1 MQPHYVNLKNAPSP
15 KKEFILDYSNL
26 YGGINLWDPDY
37 RLKPSESPEMK
48 NLLWRN
54 GMLCSRK
61 GQYFLCP
68 YQLGQG
74 FAAYPRLWHGCI
86 FAHIG
91 GNIFC
96 FKVEGARSQSAA
108 SGSGDESVATIS
120 GVYPSSNEGV
130 QTDTLHNLLLMEKG
144 DRRNATVDEVSPVL
158 LATGIPK
165 IRGTFFTFSDKLY
178 YKTKGAYKEIT
189 ANEVDG
195 QWSFSCSEVFPYE
208 PVIVM
213 NANPATGAGD
223 LYQPENRMSSRKT
236 VWYNAV
242 DGART
247 YYLPVKADR
256 VTYIEVN
263 SYHVTSGWSYDPQA
277 GKVLFDVA
285 PPVTDP
291 PTNNTVRITYELDN
305 PEAQKSIDDCRYAAV
320 YGGTG
325 ELCVVMA
332 GSEDQPNAYFWSGN
346 SSFKMDASYFPM
358 EQVQLASSSEERI
371 TGFGKQQDNLIIF
384 KEGSVGKTT
393 LGVQEINGRIMIDL
407 PYIPINA
414 SIGCDLP
421 WSIQLVEN
429 NLVFANRNGIYTI
442 LDTSSANENNIVG
455 ISRKINGSIEK
466 PGYLADVGRN
476 GDARSQSEAGGSGN
490 EPSSTISDVYPSSNK
505 RENSWMGEDVV
516 CSCDDGT
523 HYYLTAGGHTWAW
536 NYELSGWK
544 DPSWFLLTNTNAV
557 ALICE
562 SGELYHLNGV
572 GSVSGLQDEFNDY
585 GEPIERM
592 FRFPTMNFG
601 SYDCRKNVNSV
612 IVTLGAYELEDTE
625 LWYLTDYETR
635 KDLTNLQVVEAG
647 DYDDERMVGTR
658 PDSTHV
664 PAVFRRRPMCRR
676 VLHFTMKLVNE
687 NLDEDFELVGAQVF
701 YNLQGRLR

>member
-1 MQPHYVNLKNAPSP
+1 MIFAEAGGESKEMKARTVNIRDVPAP
-15 KKEFILDYSNL
+15 KKEYALDYSCLN
-26 YGGINLWDPDY
+26 GGIDLWDPDSQ
-37 RLKPSESPEMK
+37 LKANESPEMK

-61 GQYFLCP
+61 GQRYLCE

-74 FAAYPRLWHGCI
+74 FAAYSRLWHGFI
-86 FAHIG
+86 FSHIG

-96 FKVEGARSQSAA
+96 FKPE
-108 SGSGDESVATIS
+108 
-120 GVYPSSNEGV
+120 EGV
-130 QTDTLHNLLLMEKG
+130 
-144 DRRNATVDEVSPVL
+144 ASPVL

-165 IRGTFFTFSDKLY
+165 VRGTFFTYSDKLY

-189 ANEVDG
+189 ATLVDG
-195 QWSFSCSEVFPYE
+195 EWSFACSEVFPYE
-208 PVIVM
+208 PVIVI

-247 YYLPVKADR
+247 YVLPVKAER
-256 VTYIEVN
+256 VTYVEVN
-263 SYHVTSGWSYDPQA
+263 GYHVTAGWSYDVQN
-277 GKVLFDVA
+277 GRVLFDVA

-291 PTNNTVRITYELDN
+291 PTNNTVRITYELEN
-305 PEAQKSIDDCRYAAV
+305 AEAQKSIDDCRYVSV

-332 GSEDQPNAYFWSGN
+332 GAEDQPNAYFWSGN
-346 SSFKMDASYFPM
+346 SSVKMDASYFPM
-358 EQVQLASSSEERI
+358 EQVQLAGSSEERI
-371 TGFGKQQDNLIIF
+371 TGFGKQQDNLIVF

-393 LGVQEINGRIMIDL
+393 LGVQEINGRIMIDM

-429 NLVFANRNGIYTI
+429 NLVFANRNGIYTV
-442 LDTSSANENNIVG
+442 LDTTPANENNIVC
-455 ISRKINGSIEK
+455 ISRKINGSAER
-466 PGYLADVGRN
+466 PGYLFDLSAV
-476 GDARSQSEAGGSGN
+476 
-490 EPSSTISDVYPSSNK
+490 
-505 RENSWMGEDVV
+505 GEDLV

-523 HYYLTAGGHTWAW
+523 HYYLTVGGHTWAW

-544 DPSWFLLTNTNAV
+544 EPSWFLLTNTNAV

-562 SGELYHLNGV
+562 DNEIYHVDGDGRV
-572 GSVSGLQDEFNDY
+572 TGLQDAFNDY
-585 GEPIERM
+585 GGPIERV

-612 IVTLGAYELEDTE
+612 IVTLGAYEPEDTE

-635 KDLTNLQVVEAG
+635 KDLTNLQVVDAAE
-647 DYDDERMVGTR
+647 YEDERVVGTR
-658 PDSTHV
+658 PESTRV

-676 VLHFTMKLVNE
+676 VLHFTMMLVNK
-687 NLDEDFELVGAQVF
+687 NLNEDFELVGAQIY
-701 YNLQGRLR
+701 YNIQGRLR